1 MSTRSLIGYKDGNKI
16 KMAYCHF
23 DGYLEYNGV
32 ILRDHYITQEQVK
45 ELIKDRNI
53 VSLKPKISD
62 IEYYEIGVYD
72 KTFYVDYANDYK
84 SLTNGLWHGEYV
96 YVFQDGEW
104 YYCNSECEKL
114 TRLADIEI
122 ESEVI

>member
-1 MSTRSLIGYKDGNKI
+1 M
-16 KMAYCHF
+16 
-23 DGYLEYNGV
+23 
-32 ILRDHYITQEQVK
+32 
-45 ELIKDRNI
+45 
-53 VSLKPKISD
+53 SLKPKISD

-84 SLTNGLWHGEYV
+84 SLTNALWHGEYV

-104 YYCNSECEKL
+104 HYCNSEREKL